1 MEKLMQF
8 IFRDF
13 KKMLL
18 AAIMINIIFIFICQP
33 DLEKLFIYVGQSILL
48 CIMFQFPILFA
59 KFNNFIGTTHFF
71 RKTFFMKY
79 AYLIFM
85 LFLVIPSFLCAYMA
99 FVHKNIEGLLI
110 LCPMVCGLHSGA
122 RSVLIHQKEI
132 DEPQYVGSKYEEE
145 YTNKREGFANGF
157 EKFIIN
163 KIYILLVIALF
174 VILLCLLFCMPIK
187 KFNPFIFLINYIFQ
201 IIPCILPLI
210 FQKSQKIMG
219 SDEMFFK
226 FFPGEYVYYTIAV
239 FVIFSALFNTT
250 FGLFQKDFFPS
261 TLLIPA
267 VLSLYSAVQ
276 ASILY
281 RNRRVKAMKSDEGI
295 TNIK

>member
-18 AAIMINIIFIFICQP
+18 AAIMINVIFIFIYQVY
-33 DLEKLFIYVGQSILL
+33 LSLLSTKL
-48 CIMFQFPILFA
+48 CIIFQFPILFA

-71 RKTFFMKY
+71 RKIFFMKY

-163 KIYILLVIALF
+163 KIYILLVTALF
-174 VILLCLLFCMPIK
+174 VILLCLLFCLL
-187 KFNPFIFLINYIFQ
+187 N
-201 IIPCILPLI
+201 
-210 FQKSQKIMG
+210 KSQ
-219 SDEMFFK
+219 
-226 FFPGEYVYYTIAV
+226 YH
-239 FVIFSALFNTT
+239 NH
-250 FGLFQKDFFPS
+250 
-261 TLLIPA
+261 
-267 VLSLYSAVQ
+267 
-276 ASILY
+276 
-281 RNRRVKAMKSDEGI
+281 
-295 TNIK
+295 